1 MDVDLYVYDISQ
13 GLARQLSMQFL
24 GTQIDAIYHTSIVF
38 DGIEFFFGQGIQSC
52 LAGTS
57 HHGKPIEVQL
67 LGKTSLPMEVIVEY
81 LESLKTIYT
90 AESYDLFL
98 KNCNNFSNDFAM
110 FLVGKEIPPHIT
122 SLPRTVLETP
132 FGRMLQPQIDR
143 ALRPVTQAPIH
154 AQPNPR
160 TEVAKAVG
168 TVSHP
173 HTRLKVPK
181 LLSASAKSVIYTKA
195 PPLDK
200 LVAKLDTKVQSP
212 IVDAVVQF
220 IKASHDIGLQQARIP
235 SLTIFGEWLLSS
247 PETLP
252 ADRLFAAYD
261 LFRLA
266 LADQRISAFFAEE
279 ESAATILELLNHFNQ
294 LGIAA
299 PYNLRIVTLHMACNL
314 FSSPLASQEICR
326 RSPVVKELM
335 SLIGTSLQDGEHENV
350 RVAAASLSFNISA
363 ANHRARMRKG
373 EDVLE
378 DSDQVEMLALVLEAF
393 RREERKEA
401 CKGLAVTLGLL
412 VYCAPVDGEVLDF
425 CKVMEAANTISD
437 KEILS
442 EDGIAREVAKELLGK
457 GLEISSVG

>member
-1 MDVDLYVYDISQ
+1 MEVDLYVYDLSQ
-13 GLARQLSMQFL
+13 GLARQFSIQFL

-38 DGIEFFFGQGIQSC
+38 DGIEYFFGQGIQSC

-57 HHGKPIEVQL
+57 HHGEPMEVRR
-67 LGKTSLPMEVIVEY
+67 LGKTSLPMEVIIEY

-122 SLPRTVLETP
+122 SLPQTVLETP

-143 ALRPVTQAPIH
+143 ALRPVTQAPISV
-154 AQPNPR
+154 QPSSR
-160 TEVAKAVG
+160 TELSKAVG
-168 TVSHP
+168 INSHP

-181 LLSASAKSVIYTKA
+181 LLNATSKPVIYTKV

-200 LVAKLDTKVQSP
+200 LVAKLDTKTQFS
-212 IVDAVVQF
+212 IVDAMVQF
-220 IKASHDIGLQQARIP
+220 IKVSHGTGPQQARIP
-235 SLTIFGEWLLSS
+235 SLPNFGEWLRSS
-247 PETLP
+247 PKTLP
-252 ADRLFAAYD
+252 SDKLFAAYD

-279 ESAATILELLNHFNQ
+279 ESTATILELLKHFNQ

-326 RSPVVKELM
+326 RLPVIKELM
-335 SLIGTSLQDGEHENV
+335 SLIATSLQQEERENV
-350 RVAAASLSFNISA
+350 RIAAASLSFNISV
-363 ANHRARMRKG
+363 ANHGARIQKG
-373 EDVLE
+373 EDVLQ
-378 DSDQVEMLALVLEAF
+378 DSEQVEMLALVLEAF
-393 RREERKEA
+393 RRDESKEA
-401 CKGLAVTLGLL
+401 CKGLALTLGLL
-412 VYCAPVDGEVLDF
+412 VYCAPVDGEVLDL
-425 CKVMEAANTISD
+425 CRVMEAAKTVSD

-442 EDGIAREVAKELLGK
+442 EDGVTTEVAKELLGK
-457 GLEISSVG
+457 GLEIS